1 VAADLDGDASD
12 EILADF
18 GALGLW
24 MWNYG
29 VWSQMSANN
38 PD

>member
-1 VAADLDGDASD
+1 MAADLDGDNKD

-24 MWNYG
+24 LWNDG
-29 VWSQMSANN
+29 AWSQISANN